1 MKIRPIHLFL
11 IFFLILAASAF
22 AAEKSAEVMGTTVR
36 VEVDEKDAPELV
48 DQALKEV
55 RRLDKLFSRFDPA
68 SEISMINRLAGED
81 SLQVSSDTFKVIE
94 TAKKINELS
103 RGAFDITLGHSED
116 LLLDEKTRKVY
127 LRRKGIKIDLGGIG
141 KGYAVDSARGILLKR
156 GVRSAIVDMR
166 SSIAVIGDGW
176 RVGVLD
182 PKDRNRILGTVILN
196 NGDALST
203 SAQYEQP
210 GHIIDPRTGKPAD
223 KCLSVTIITQNAALA
238 DALSTATFILGPIE
252 GMKILKLMKN
262 VSAVIVDKSGK
273 VYDNFGF
280 KLR

>member
-1 MKIRPIHLFL
+1 MRIRPIHLFL

-36 VEVDEKDAPELV
+36 VEVAAKNAADLS
-48 DQALKEV
+48 DQALDEI
-55 RRLDKLFSRFDPA
+55 RRLEKLFSRFDPA

-81 SLQVSSDTFKVIE
+81 SLQVSPDTFKVIE

-103 RGAFDITLGHSED
+103 RGAFDITLGHPED
-116 LLLDEKTRKVY
+116 LLLDKKTRKVY

-156 GVRSAIVDMR
+156 GVRSAIIDMH

-176 RVGVLD
+176 GVGVLD

-203 SAQYEQP
+203 SGQYEQP

-223 KCLSVTIITQNAALA
+223 KCLSVTVITQNAALA
-238 DALSTATFILGPIE
+238 DALSTAIFILSPSE
-252 GMKILKLMKN
+252 GMKTIKLMKN

>member
-36 VEVDEKDAPELV
+36 VEVAEKDAPELV

-81 SLQVSSDTFKVIE
+81 SFQISPDTFKVIE

-156 GVRSAIVDMR
+156 GVKSAIIDMR

-203 SAQYEQP
+203 SGQYERP

-223 KCLSVTIITQNAALA
+223 KCLSVTVITQNAALA
-238 DALSTATFILGPIE
+238 DALSTAIFILGPSE
-252 GMKILKLMKN
+252 GMKIIKLMKN
-262 VSAVIVDKSGK
+262 VSVVIVDKSGK